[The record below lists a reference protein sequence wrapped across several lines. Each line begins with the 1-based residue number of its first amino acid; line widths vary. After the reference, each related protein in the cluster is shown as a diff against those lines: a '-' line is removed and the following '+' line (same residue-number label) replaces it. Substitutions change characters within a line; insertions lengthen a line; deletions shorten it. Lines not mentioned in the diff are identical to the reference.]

1 MLWYLS
7 LIDGTMTL
15 FQISFGF
22 DPSGIDRCFIH
33 TEYKLLRSFGRYST
47 QFFRRNFSFGLDAA
61 ATSSKQN
68 CFFMTDGSEM
78 PWADE

>member
-1 MLWYLS
+1 LYVPFVLARDH
-7 LIDGTMTL
+7 LG
-15 FQISFGF
+15 
-22 DPSGIDRCFIH
+22 
-33 TEYKLLRSFGRYST
+33 KLEMEK
-47 QFFRRNFSFGLDAA
+47 LDAA